1 MRVELS
7 TSLLDIVVPDTYGS
21 NFCLYV
27 REDMWEDFKDLLVKY
42 AEQYISDAL
51 KETLFAD
58 AKLSNFSFH
67 SPQFYNYGTDWIN
80 FTMEFDD
87 KLVDEIRE
95 KADDDFYAYLKKKF
109 KSCDGYTNFMPENK
123 EEFLDMLGKKPG
135 ETRYKFEKAISAW
148 ILYEFEKEFDSQK
161 YQKEYLD
168 DVWEYASSNGYE
180 ENDEDE
186 YIQAD

>member
-21 NFCLYV
+21 EFCNNV
-27 REDMWEDFKDLLVKY
+27 REDMWDDFKNLMMKY

-87 KLVDEIRE
+87 SLVNKIRE
-95 KADDDFYAYLKKKF
+95 KADDDFYEHIKKYQ
-109 KSCDGYTNFMPENK
+109 SCDGFINFMPNTK
-123 EEFLDMLGKKPG
+123 EKFLEMLAKKPN
-135 ETRYKFEKAISAW
+135 ESRYPFELAISAW
-148 ILYEFEKEFDSQK
+148 ILYEFEKKNDPDQ
-161 YQKEYLD
+161 YQQDYLD
-168 DVWEYASSNGYE
+168 EVWEYASGNGYE
-180 ENDEDE
+180 EDDEDDE
-186 YIQAD
+186 N